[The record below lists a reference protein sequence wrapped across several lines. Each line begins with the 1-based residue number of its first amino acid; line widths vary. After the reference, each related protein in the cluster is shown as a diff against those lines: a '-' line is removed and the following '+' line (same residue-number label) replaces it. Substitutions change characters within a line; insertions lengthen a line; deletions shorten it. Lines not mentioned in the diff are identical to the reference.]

1 MCWVFGTGAP
11 ILDCNFEYNKKENM
25 LEMTIKQKP
34 LIQDRMTSMLNNE
47 FSTISEKEF
56 SVPTRLNLMRYYK
69 GSLTIIVH
77 ETDAN
82 EQDSCIHR
90 IQIEGE

>member
-1 MCWVFGTGAP
+1 
-11 ILDCNFEYNKKENM
+11 M